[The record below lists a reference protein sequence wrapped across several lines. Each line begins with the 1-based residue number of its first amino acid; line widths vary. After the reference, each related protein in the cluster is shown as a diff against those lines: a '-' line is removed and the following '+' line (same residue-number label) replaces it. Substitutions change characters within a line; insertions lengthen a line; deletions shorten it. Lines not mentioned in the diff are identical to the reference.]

1 MPFRSSGHFT
11 RPTKSEIKKD
21 VSEMTRQELAKEC
34 YKLNSKLNK
43 RIKRLEQATKKDG
56 ILSPALK
63 SVQDSGGKFSA
74 KGKTL
79 NELRK
84 EYARAK
90 AFEKMETGTV
100 TGARAFTNRMGKVLG
115 TDNIKN
121 PKYVERIYETLHR
134 VQEQLPIIGN
144 SIGSTE
150 ALQQIVS
157 EYNSEYSNSN
167 ALIDMTDIEYA
178 QYLNNLVNNMTN
190 KIDDDYQDIEDL
202 FLDAFEIK

>member
-21 VSEMTRQELAKEC
+21 VSEMTRKELAKEC

-121 PKYVERIYETLHR
+121 KKYVERIYETLHR

-157 EYNSEYSNSN
+157 EYNSEYDNSN
-167 ALIDMTDIEYA
+167 ALIDMTDSE
-178 QYLNNLVNNMTN
+178 YLNNLVNNMTN
-190 KIDDDYQDIEDL
+190 KIDDSYQELEEL